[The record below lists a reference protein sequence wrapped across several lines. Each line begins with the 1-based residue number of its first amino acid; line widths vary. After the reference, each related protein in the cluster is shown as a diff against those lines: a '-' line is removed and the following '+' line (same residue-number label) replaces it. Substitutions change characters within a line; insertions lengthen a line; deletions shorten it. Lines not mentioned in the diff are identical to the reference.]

1 MRRFLVTTVALL
13 ITGVACGQFKANQT
27 STAGTQTG
35 TLQAPAQQSLDDARR
50 ISRDEAIKMVKE
62 GKAIWI
68 DVRPKTDYDIG
79 HIKGAYNVPL
89 TEVILRMK
97 ELPPKKFLITYC
109 A

>member
-1 MRRFLVTTVALL
+1 
-13 ITGVACGQFKANQT
+13 
-27 STAGTQTG
+27 
-35 TLQAPAQQSLDDARR
+35 
-50 ISRDEAIKMVKE
+50 MVKE

-68 DVRPKTDYDIG
+68 DVRPKTDYDID